1 MTPAADAPV
10 VAALSSSEAALRV
23 ARAAAREAAG
33 HGRAL
38 VLLHALNWSAVLRS
52 PSVLGPRDEAENILE
67 RAAAV
72 AAEVEPELP
81 VSGEIVEGPPL
92 AALVRRAE
100 SAFLVAVGDG
110 GMSHCEGCVPTDA
123 PAVQLAAQA
132 GCPVLVVR
140 HEPAPQGPVLV
151 GVDGSSSS
159 WTALEFAFD
168 CAERRS
174 ARLLVLRVTEPPRD
188 GPPGG
193 AGAAGETGAG
203 GEAGP
208 AGETSAGGPAG
219 GAGAGDDAHAAL
231 AEAVARCGRRHPS
244 VSAECHVVVG
254 DPGTV
259 LVDQSRSA
267 QLAVVAARG
276 DEPLRGMLG
285 AVSQSLLYHSPAPVV
300 VVRGLTVSAPVG
312 A

>member
-10 VAALSSSEAALRV
+10 VAALGSPEAALQV
-23 ARAAAREAAG
+23 ARAAAREAAD

-38 VLLHALNWSAVLRS
+38 VLLHSLIWSTTPGRPPVA
-52 PSVLGPRDEAENILE
+52 GPRDEAENLLE

-72 AAEVEPELP
+72 AAEVAPALP
-81 VSGEIVEGPPL
+81 VSGEIVEGAPL
-92 AALVRRAE
+92 AALVRRSE

-110 GMSHCEGCVPTDA
+110 GMSHCAGCVPSDA
-123 PAVQLAAQA
+123 PAVQLAARA

-151 GVDGSSSS
+151 GVDGSPSS
-159 WTALEFAFD
+159 WTALGFAFG
-168 CAERRS
+168 CADRRS
-174 ARLLVLRVTEPPRD
+174 ARLLALRVTEPPRG

-193 AGAAGETGAG
+193 SAATG
-203 GEAGP
+203 
-208 AGETSAGGPAG
+208 SVGGPETD
-219 GAGAGDDAHAAL
+219 DDAHAAL

-244 VSAECHVVVG
+244 VAAECHVVVG
-254 DPGTV
+254 DPGGV

-267 QLAVVAARG
+267 QLAIVGARG

-285 AVSQSLLYHSPAPVV
+285 PVSQTLVYHSPAPVI
-300 VVRGLTVSAPVG
+300 VVRGLTASASIG